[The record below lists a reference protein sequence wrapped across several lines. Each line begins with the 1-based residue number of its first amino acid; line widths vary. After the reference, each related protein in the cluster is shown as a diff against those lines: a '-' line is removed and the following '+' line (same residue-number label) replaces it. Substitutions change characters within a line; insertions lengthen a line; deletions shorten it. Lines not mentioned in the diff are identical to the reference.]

1 LSNGLYCLKSSNH
14 CSSQPS
20 CTNVDG
26 SVENAKACTC
36 GTSDCSTSNGLFCHA
51 STNQCST
58 EASCHI
64 VNGKFFIVVIFL
76 RLIQ

>member
-1 LSNGLYCLKSSNH
+1 
-14 CSSQPS
+14 
-20 CTNVDG
+20 
-26 SVENAKACTC
+26 
-36 GTSDCSTSNGLFCHA
+36 LFCTE